1 MKLERKKRIFFP
13 NWFLQ
18 MKEHGLPPLKLFT
31 QSHHRSNVF
40 SPKILIYKQRVH
52 PAAAHLRNEFDQKSD
67 LFSNCSQPPIYHFHI
82 LYSFQEF
89 CNQGPNCA
97 SMGSWF
103 ALVVKFSQFF
113 RWLYFEA
120 GTEKKIIGS
129 DELGLTSTIF
139 WGAACV
145 GNF

>member
-1 MKLERKKRIFFP
+1 
-13 NWFLQ
+13 

-52 PAAAHLRNEFDQKSD
+52 PAAVHLRNEFDQKSD

-89 CNQGPNCA
+89 CNQGHNCTFYVSCSFFSPITLKLSLSA
-97 SMGSWF
+97 SLRDDQNVAIFNRKSIFHSLRNVTITIG
-103 ALVVKFSQFF
+103 LVFF
-113 RWLYFEA
+113 FFITLF
-120 GTEKKIIGS
+120 
-129 DELGLTSTIF
+129 
-139 WGAACV
+139 
-145 GNF
+145 